1 MVVLKKTTFYYLY
14 MDNIRQ
20 EIINNIKNNDKQEI
34 TGNILRHV
42 LLSMYDR
49 DVFLTQ
55 EEYDDLVERG
65 HVDPDK
71 IYHIYEEE

>member
-1 MVVLKKTTFYYLY
+1 

-20 EIINNIKNNDKQEI
+20 EIIDTIKNNDKQSI
-34 TGNILRHV
+34 TGNVLQHV
-42 LLSMYDR
+42 LLDMYDR

-55 EEYDDLVERG
+55 EDYDELVETG
-65 HVDPDK
+65 EVDSDK

>member
-1 MVVLKKTTFYYLY
+1 LVKTTFYYLY

-20 EIINNIKNNDKQEI
+20 EIIDTIKNNDKQSI
-34 TGNILRHV
+34 TGNVLQHV
-42 LLSMYDR
+42 LLDMYDR

-55 EEYDDLVERG
+55 EDYDELVETG
-65 HVDPDK
+65 QVDPDK

>member
-1 MVVLKKTTFYYLY
+1 MLK
-14 MDNIRQ
+14 
-20 EIINNIKNNDKQEI
+20 IINNIKNNDRHSI
-34 TGNILRHV
+34 TGDILQRV
-42 LLSMYDR
+42 LLDMYDR